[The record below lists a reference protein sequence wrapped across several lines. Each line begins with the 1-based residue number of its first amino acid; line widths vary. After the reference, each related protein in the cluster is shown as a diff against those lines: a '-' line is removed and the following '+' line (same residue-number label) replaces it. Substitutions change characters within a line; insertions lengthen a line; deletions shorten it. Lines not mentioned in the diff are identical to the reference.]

1 MAGIILRAR
10 YTWIQWIS
18 ERKTRRAT
26 LEVETHLRKNRTAL
40 IPHSSGDKKTYLDK
54 PTSCRIYLGP
64 VDEHLTNDAISTLS
78 QHDLIIVDPLQPGV
92 CKAVW
97 SSYRKQMAPRILGR
111 LDLQKLIH
119 AKKGKERITAI
130 QAVDAVLEFVSVTM
144 HYPNADCAG
153 YTGVVWKRWEDVFCV
168 SILHELSKEL
178 VARGLEVYLEAGSP
192 EFLNVTEAINSSQI
206 SGLIIRN
213 GLIWQNGE
221 RRDCFDMDKMRPT
234 IKAFMVQ
241 NCLRPFTT
249 IMWEELDDSDVASIA
264 VLRRAHSWHNFH
276 GTLSW
281 ISSTHALF
289 HLDTTP
295 SALVPMSAFTWLK
308 EAEVGRLHNIW
319 KGNQT
324 VSASCSRLGKLEEFL
339 PTLKTLQY
347 GDCENC
353 GVSDAEECSESDE
366 DELGFVG
373 LDLPNRADSL
383 SVSEA
388 GLRLDDKGCF
398 PIGIEVD
405 QEDFYQVVKSQR
417 RLRRLELLDEIPHH
431 TLQEMGTN
439 IQKFATSQ
447 YWAQPNTNSQV
458 REAIRN
464 LSDVLLLA
472 PGYQSMIHV
481 YRGLDTGFHCTSS
494 RRFWGVYS
502 RRASSMDLDLYI
514 SAKAQDIMCTVVHTY
529 LSSQGCTRRQCFEAE
544 FAYAE
549 WAGILSSDRR
559 TTKRLQ
565 QDIGLL
571 TPSEALLL
579 LQTIS
584 MDVEANGS
592 SLSQAI
598 YSGVEAKLIEYPS
611 KVQLKTIS
619 AIDFLSGSIKTD
631 ALVASRIHHYCEHG
645 LRHISAIVGLKLFR
659 EVEELVEQILRGRR
673 TGHLWLLTETLTEAM
688 SSATDTTT
696 DIVALA
702 VFCTMRRL
710 AFEEIYVEVTDRNPL
725 FNDQPDQGA
734 AFAELFA
741 LGSRCEAYF
750 DMAPSAFGKLMLQK
764 FREQYSDPLR
774 QPPLYK
780 QASVALQTAY
790 SEPQMDMSASQV
802 SMKMPSYQHFTF
814 LGVFALPALIDVL
827 LLTMTKHGLYLSAA
841 MTEDEIRYATV
852 AFMLSLPISGVIGT
866 WIACGGT
873 YYMASMAF
881 SAMNY
886 FVITRLIAGFVFLL
900 ISGALGFVIIAA
912 VAGATQAATF
922 FLYFI
927 ALTIYLSLLA
937 SLANYNINGSSFQ
950 SVSHPNFH

>member
-1 MAGIILRAR
+1 MAGIISRVR
-10 YTWIQWIS
+10 RTWILRS
-18 ERKTRRAT
+18 RERKTKKAT
-26 LEVETHLRKNRTAL
+26 LEIETHLRKNRTAL
-40 IPHSSGDKKTYLDK
+40 IPFSSGDKKTYLDK

-64 VDEHLTNDAISTLS
+64 IDEHLTSDAINTLS
-78 QHDLIIVDPLQPGV
+78 QYDLIIVDPLQPGV
-92 CKAVW
+92 SKAVW
-97 SSYRKQMAPRILGR
+97 SSYRKQMAPRILAR

-119 AKKGKERITAI
+119 AKKGDERITAI
-130 QAVDAVLEFVSVTM
+130 QAVDVVLDCVSVM
-144 HYPNADCAG
+144 VQYPNADCAG
-153 YTGVVWKRWEDVFCV
+153 YTGVVWKRWEDVFSV

-178 VARGLEVYLEAGSP
+178 VARGLEVYLETGSS
-192 EFLNVTEAINSSQI
+192 EFQNVTEAINSSQI

-213 GLIWQNGE
+213 GLIWRNGE

-234 IKAFMVQ
+234 IKAFMTQ

-249 IMWEELDDSDVASIA
+249 IMWELLDESDVASIA
-264 VLRRAHSWHNFH
+264 VLRRAQSWHNFH

-289 HLDTTP
+289 HLDTTS
-295 SALVPMSAFTWLK
+295 SALAPMSAFTWLK
-308 EAEVGRLHNIW
+308 QADVGRLHNIW

-324 VSASCSRLGKLEEFL
+324 VSAGPSRLGKLEEFL

-353 GVSDAEECSESDE
+353 GVSDPEDSDFDE
-366 DELGFVG
+366 DELGLVG
-373 LDLPNRADSL
+373 LELPKRTDSL
-383 SVSEA
+383 SVSES

-398 PIGIEVD
+398 PIGIEIT
-405 QEDFYQVVKSQR
+405 QEDFYHVVKSQR

-431 TLQEMGTN
+431 TLQEMGTSLQN
-439 IQKFATSQ
+439 FATSQ
-447 YWAQPNTNSQV
+447 YWAQSNTNTQV
-458 REAIRN
+458 IEAIRN
-464 LSDVLLLA
+464 LSDALLLA
-472 PGYQSMIHV
+472 PGCQSTIHV

-502 RRASSMDLDLYI
+502 RRASTMELDLYI
-514 SAKAQDIMCTVVHTY
+514 SAKAQDFISTIVHTY

-544 FAYAE
+544 FAYGE
-549 WAGILSSDRR
+549 WADVLSSDRR
-559 TTKRLQ
+559 TTKRFQ
-565 QDIGLL
+565 QDISLL

-584 MDVEANGS
+584 LDVEARGS
-592 SLSQAI
+592 FLSQAI
-598 YSGVEAKLIEYPS
+598 YSAVESKLIEFPS

-631 ALVASRIHHYCEHG
+631 ILVASRIQNYCQHG
-645 LRHISAIVGLKLFR
+645 LGHISATVGLKLFG
-659 EVEELVEQILRGRR
+659 EVEELVQQILRGHR
-673 TGHLWLLTETLTEAM
+673 TEHLSLLTETLTEAM
-688 SSATDTTT
+688 SSVTDTTT

-702 VFCTMRRL
+702 VFCTMRKL
-710 AFEEIYVEVTDRNPL
+710 AFEEIYIEVTDRNPL

-750 DMAPSAFGKLMLQK
+750 DMTPSAFGKLMLQK

-790 SEPQMDMSASQV
+790 SEPQMDMSASKV
-802 SMKMPSYQHFTF
+802 SMKMPSYQHFTS

-827 LLTMTKHGLYLSAA
+827 LLTTTKHGLYLSAA
-841 MTEDEIRYATV
+841 MSVDEIRYATI
-852 AFMLSLPISGVIGT
+852 AFMLSLPLSGAIGT

-881 SAMNY
+881 AAMNY
-886 FVITRLIAGFVFLL
+886 FVVTRLIAGFVFLL
-900 ISGALGFVIIAA
+900 ISGSLGFVIIAA
-912 VAGATQAATF
+912 VTGATQAVTF

-927 ALTIYLSLLA
+927 ALTTYLSLLA

-950 SVSHPNFH
+950 SVSPPNLH